1 MADNRWFRRIL
12 AGTRGQ
18 IATRLR
24 AGPATINELVD
35 GLNLSANAVRSHL
48 AALER
53 DGLVEQ
59 DVRRQGVGKPA
70 HLYRLTEDANSLNPK
85 AYHVVLGTLLDALRA
100 NGDAAA
106 YNDVLDAVARR
117 LAGDVGK
124 DDSFESRLAA
134 TLELL
139 AALGADVT
147 VERREGA
154 IELRGSDCPLA
165 RLVGPHPELC
175 SVLAGVI
182 AQRLQVEV
190 TDCCERAGALPRCL
204 FRARLPSA
212 A

>member
-18 IATRLR
+18 IAARLR
-24 AGPATINELVD
+24 EGPATINELV
-35 GLNLSANAVRSHL
+35 GTLGLSANAVRSHL

-85 AYHVVLGTLLDALRA
+85 AYHVVLGALLDSLRENA
-100 NGDAAA
+100 GAEA
-106 YNDVLDAVARR
+106 YNGQLDAVARR
-117 LAGDVGK
+117 LAGDVA
-124 DDSFESRLAA
+124 DDVAFESRLAGI
-134 TLELL
+134 LDLL

-147 VERREGA
+147 VERRDGA
-154 IELRGSDCPLA
+154 IELRGADCPLA

-175 SVLAGVI
+175 RLLASVI

-190 TDCCERAGALPRCL
+190 TDCCERSSALPRCR